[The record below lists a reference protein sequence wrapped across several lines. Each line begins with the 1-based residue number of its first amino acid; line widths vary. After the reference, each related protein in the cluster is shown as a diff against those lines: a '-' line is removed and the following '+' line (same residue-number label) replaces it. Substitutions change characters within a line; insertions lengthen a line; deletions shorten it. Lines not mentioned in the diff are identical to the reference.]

1 MEIFF
6 VFGRLLLSSAS
17 NVFQKQLA
25 HHGLHPFYIVATT
38 YAVLAVLSLPFLFS
52 SAFSHLTPSFW
63 INVLLASL
71 FDVGGWMFLVMS
83 LSRTDLSVFGP
94 LNAYKVIISMLLA
107 LSFFWARC
115 RPRKALPAS

>member
-38 YAVLAVLSLPFLFS
+38 YVVLAVLSLLFS
-52 SAFSHLTPSFW
+52 FNIAFAQLSPSFW
-63 INVLLASL
+63 LNVFLASL